1 MLRNKISSK
10 SGATILLALLFFLLC
25 AMAGSI
31 VLSAGSA
38 AAGRIS
44 GLAESEQAF
53 YSVSSAAQ
61 ALREEIEGQEFQYT
75 VETVDEVPT
84 KTYPLSPGGQLSAL
98 LVDATQ
104 KIFNDGADSYTD
116 TLTINPSNEGNK
128 KIIGQVTGEFTMD
141 ADYSIT
147 IVFRME
153 NSEKYLCRLTVK
165 ALIHKTDSVYE
176 KEVNGEIKRITKTDT
191 HVYWDE
197 GIIDKG

>member
-1 MLRNKISSK
+1 MLRNKIRSK

-61 ALREEIEGQEFQYT
+61 VLREEIEGQEFQYT
-75 VETVDEVPT
+75 VETVDGVST
-84 KTYPLSPGGQLSAL
+84 KAYPLSPGGQLHKL

-104 KIFNDGADSYTD
+104 KIFNDEADSYTD

-176 KEVNGEIKRITKTDT
+176 KEVNGEIKQITKTDT